1 MKPSTFKI
9 VLVGDTR
16 VGKSNT
22 LTRFAFDKFEEGHKI
37 TIGVEFAQKNVQ
49 INGNEIKLA
58 IWDTCGAEQYRA
70 LTKIYYQG
78 AAGALLIFDI
88 TDRSSFDNLDK
99 WLKDIELNTQS
110 IVIMLV
116 ANKIDIQDQR
126 KVSKQEAAQF
136 AFEHK
141 LAYLET
147 SAKDGTGIQQAF
159 EQLATEIVKLSQA
172 AETTQKN
179 NIKLTESTIQKDVGE
194 KQKKCC

>member
-1 MKPSTFKI
+1 MKQSTFKI
-9 VLVGDTR
+9 VLVGDPR

-22 LTRFAFDKFEEGHKI
+22 LTRFAFDKFEDGHKI
-37 TIGVEFAQKNVQ
+37 TIGVEFAQKNIS
-49 INGNEIKLA
+49 INGKEIKLA

-88 TDRSSFDNLDK
+88 TDRSSFDNLEK
-99 WLKDIELNTQS
+99 WIKDIEQNTQS
-110 IVIMLV
+110 IIIMLI
-116 ANKIDIQDQR
+116 ANKVDLQDQR

-159 EQLATEIVKLSQA
+159 EQLATEIVKLSNL
-172 AETTQKN
+172 AEITQKN
-179 NIKLTESTIQKDVGE
+179 NIKLTESTISKEVNV
-194 KQKKCC
+194 KQKNCC

>member
-1 MKPSTFKI
+1 MKPATFKI
-9 VLVGDTR
+9 VLVGDPR

-37 TIGVEFAQKNVQ
+37 TIGVEFAQKNVN
-49 INGNEIKLA
+49 IMGKEIKLA

-70 LTKIYYQG
+70 LTNIYYKG

-88 TDRSSFDNLDK
+88 TDRSSFENLDK
-99 WLKDIELNTQS
+99 WLKDIESNTSS

-116 ANKIDIQDQR
+116 ANKLDLSDQR
-126 KVSKQEAAQF
+126 QVSKQEAAQF

-159 EQLATEIVKLSQA
+159 EQLATEITKLSQ
-172 AETTQKN
+172 TTESIEKN
-179 NIKLTESTIQKDVGE
+179 NIKLTESTIPKGE
-194 KQKKCC
+194 QDKQKKCC